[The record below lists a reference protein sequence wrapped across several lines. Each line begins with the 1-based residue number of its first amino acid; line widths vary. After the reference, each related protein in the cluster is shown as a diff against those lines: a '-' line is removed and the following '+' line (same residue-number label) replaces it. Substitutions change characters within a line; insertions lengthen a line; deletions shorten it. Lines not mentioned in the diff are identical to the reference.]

1 MEVITRDD
9 VPTYLRSGSFFLNLD
24 SSDMGTFEV
33 PSECLKRDPTVTNT
47 DELTF
52 VLQTVRFWGL
62 CDPPATV
69 VSFGVRNSGIF
80 HVGSMIEE
88 FPEYSK
94 FLLQVFHIR
103 QQPTDELI
111 LSAIDVGLSVAV
123 VEHLHEQEGFPLSSE
138 CFLAAAKH
146 DDIATIHYLES
157 RGCVWHEETVNAI
170 VKNGSLQCLKYAL
183 ENEHPLPEDVATTAA
198 QYRQK
203 EVLNYL
209 INNNVKPTSHTI
221 EIVLHQGDIQMIQLL
236 HRAGCVWT
244 ADTACICVMH
254 DHIDC
259 LIYATENGHTLEM
272 DFTFLLA
279 LLYSA
284 KVFDIWLEGC
294 KWPEHAVI
302 TTLRYGALESLKY
315 ALENG
320 QPLPEGAITH
330 AAMYQQLNV
339 LQHLISIGLK
349 PESYTMQCVLPRG
362 DVDVIRILHQAGCEL
377 SDSAL
382 IT

>member
-24 SSDMGTFEV
+24 SSDTGTFEV
-33 PSECLKRDPTVTNT
+33 PSECFKRDPTVTNT

-52 VLQTVRFWGL
+52 VLQTARFWGL

-80 HVGSMIEE
+80 HVGSMIEK
-88 FPEYSK
+88 FPEYST

-111 LSAIDVGLSVAV
+111 LSTIDVGLSVAV

-183 ENEHPLPEDVATTAA
+183 ENEHPLPADVTTTAA

-203 EVLNYL
+203 EVLQYL
-209 INNNVKPTSHTI
+209 LNKNVKPTSHTM
-221 EIVLHQGDIQMIQLL
+221 EILLHQGDIQMVKLL

-254 DHIDC
+254 DHSEC
-259 LIYATENGHTLEM
+259 LIYANENGHTLETDLATSAKFALNHGAWRCALYCILHGAVLPQLAYCVCM
-272 DFTFLLA
+272 WVLTLLQLVAFCFLTPAAYFVCCNTFLLA

-284 KVFDIWLEGC
+284 KVFDIWLGE
-294 KWPEHAVI
+294 
-302 TTLRYGALESLKY
+302 TYNRYVQS
-315 ALENG
+315 
-320 QPLPEGAITH
+320 AILMLLF
-330 AAMYQQLNV
+330 ASMGVMMYMYN
-339 LQHLISIGLK
+339 
-349 PESYTMQCVLPRG
+349 
-362 DVDVIRILHQAGCEL
+362 L
-377 SDSAL
+377 SDE
-382 IT
+382 